1 MKKIFSLLTI
11 LIFLTSCAESL
22 ALLGPASTSVTGGNL
37 AQTAI
42 SSSISYGIKK
52 QTGKSPMEHAAAY
65 AKKHNPEMKKSNC
78 ISFLDSTKSEICEAV
93 KRNISE
99 TKEYF
104 KNKEKIRKRSKIEN
118 LATSSDF
125 YKNIF
130 DKSKIENLAKKSD
143 IFKR

>member
-1 MKKIFSLLTI
+1 MKKIFSLLLT
-11 LIFLTSCAESL
+11 LIFLSGCAESL
-22 ALLGPASTSVTGGNL
+22 ALLGPASTSATGGKL

-52 QTGKSPMEHAAAY
+52 QTGKSPMEHAVAY
-65 AKKHNPEMKKSNC
+65 AEKHNPEKKKSKC
-78 ISFLDSTKSEICEAV
+78 ISFLNSTESEICEAV

-118 LATSSDF
+118 LATSSNF
-125 YKNIF
+125 YKSIF
-130 DKSKIENLAKKSD
+130 DKSKIENLAKDSD